1 MAHTS
6 ASDLQ
11 RLTATRL
18 TESVVHHGE
27 GPCWSLE
34 HWGGLRWV
42 DMLSGDY
49 LSLPADVLAPLENE
63 TAATAGSRPVVDIA
77 AVSDHII
84 RTHVAGVCCVVRPRV
99 NGGAVI
105 AADRGFVTEDPDGAL
120 RWLAE
125 AWTDTSIRM
134 NEGGI
139 DGRGRFLAGGMAYDK
154 RDGATGVFRL
164 DPVDGTVE
172 TVLTG
177 ATIANG
183 LDLSPDGRTAY
194 WNDTPT
200 GQVAAFDVDENGDL
214 VADSRR
220 VFVDLR
226 AGSDLGTETLE
237 MRLNPDGLT
246 VDSAGNVW
254 VACNGSG
261 SVRRFTPDGTQ
272 DVVVEVG
279 ARQTTACTLA
289 GSDLRT
295 LVITTSRENLAEDE
309 DPTAGSLYAVRVDV
323 PGLPVREFAG

>member
-1 MAHTS
+1 M
-6 ASDLQ
+6 SDTAAPALR

-18 TESVVHHGE
+18 TESIAHHGE
-27 GPCWSLE
+27 GPCWE
-34 HWGGLRWV
+34 PDHWGGLRWV

-49 LSLPADVLAPLENE
+49 LSLPAEAIAPLEGGE
-63 TAATAGSRPVVDIA
+63 AATIDIRD
-77 AVSDHII
+77 VSARAT
-84 RTHVAGVCCVVRPRV
+84 RTHVAGVCCVVRPRR
-99 NGGAVI
+99 NGGAII
-105 AADRGFVTEDPDGAL
+105 AADRGFVAEDPDGAL

-139 DGRGRFLAGGMAYDK
+139 DARGRFLAGGMAYDQ
-154 RDGATGVFRL
+154 REGATGVYRL
-164 DPVDGTVE
+164 DPLDGSVE

-183 LDLSPDGRTAY
+183 FDLSPDGGTAY

-200 GQVAAFDVDENGDL
+200 GQVSAFDVDGNGDL
-214 VADSRR
+214 VVDSRR
-220 VFVDLR
+220 VFADLR
-226 AGSDLGTETLE
+226 TGSDVGSEVLPAQ
-237 MRLNPDGLT
+237 LNPDGLT

-261 SVRRFTPDGTQ
+261 SVRRFTPEGRQ

-279 ARQTTACTLA
+279 AAQATACTLA

-295 LVITTSRENLAEDE
+295 LIITTSRENLAEDE

>member
-1 MAHTS
+1 MADTGFP
-6 ASDLQ
+6 ALQ

-18 TESVVHHGE
+18 TESVVYHGE
-27 GPCWSLE
+27 GPCWSAD

-42 DMLSGDY
+42 DMLAGDY
-49 LSLPADVLAPLENE
+49 LSLPAEALAPLENDAGVD
-63 TAATAGSRPVVDIA
+63 TAAVTAQIL
-77 AVSDHII
+77 
-84 RTHVAGVCCVVRPRV
+84 RTHVAGVCCVLRPRV
-99 NGGAVI
+99 DGGAVI

-139 DGRGRFLAGGMAYDK
+139 DARGRFLAGGMAYDK
-154 RDGATGVFRL
+154 REGATGVFRL
-164 DPVDGTVE
+164 DPLDGSVE
-172 TVLTG
+172 TVLSG

-183 LDLSPDGRTAY
+183 LDLSPDFRTAY

-200 GQVAAFDVDENGDL
+200 GVVAAFDVDENGDL
-214 VADSRR
+214 VGASRR
-220 VFVDLR
+220 VFADLR
-226 AGSDLGTETLE
+226 PGSDLGTETVQTQ
-237 MRLNPDGLT
+237 LNPDGLT

-261 SVRRFTPDGTQ
+261 SVRRFTPDGVQ

-289 GSDLRT
+289 GNDLRT
-295 LVITTSRENLAEDE
+295 LVITTSREDLAADD